1 MEKQSIV
8 GVWRLADI
16 TRRNEQGQIR
26 RLYGHATHGLAIYT
40 DSGYVSI
47 TLMAAERPDHSGGG
61 DIRGGTPD
69 EKQNAFD
76 TYMSHCGRYTVEG
89 ETVTHH
95 IEMSLFPNW
104 TGTEQRRWFRRD
116 GEQLI
121 VRTPPISSDGDMWV
135 YELVWI
141 RAST

>member
-1 MEKQSIV
+1 MENETIV

-16 TRRNEQGQIR
+16 TRRNERGEIR
-26 RLYGHATHGLAIYT
+26 RLYGPSTHGLAIYT
-40 DSGYVSI
+40 ASGFVSI

-61 DIRGGTPD
+61 DIRGGTPE
-69 EKQNAFD
+69 EKQHAFD

-89 ETVTHH
+89 ETVVHH

-104 TGTEQRRWFRRD
+104 TGTDQRRSFRCD
-116 GEQLI
+116 GGQLI
-121 VRTPPISSDGDMWV
+121 VRTSPILSDGDTWV

-141 RAST
+141 RASP